1 MCLET
6 QQSFLLFQLL
16 LRHAA
21 TTRPFPERQL
31 NGLMAVLVATAEGN
45 GLLTGVLAAPALTLV
60 MQVRHSCP
68 SPPLPSYCPHC
79 LTFSSTAFDTQ
90 ADTKYQNDCQ

>member
-1 MCLET
+1 MLQVCAEN

-31 NGLMAVLVATAEGN
+31 NGLMAVVVATAEGN

-60 MQVRHSCP
+60 MQVWS
-68 SPPLPSYCPHC
+68 
-79 LTFSSTAFDTQ
+79 LTCSFPEYDSRT
-90 ADTKYQNDCQ
+90 